1 MKRSKGRRGK
11 GPSRQHKTRP
21 AARPRGQRPQP
32 TSYEFLGH
40 PADVGFVAHG
50 KSLADAFVA
59 AAEAMCDCGWESK
72 GVRARETIDIG
83 VRAATVEDLLF
94 SWLSELLFLSDAERW
109 VFKSFSISRLN
120 APPKERAPAAPW
132 SLEAQARGE
141 RFNARRHRA
150 RTYIKAVT
158 YHQLAVK
165 QKKQGWQATVYL
177 DV

>member
-11 GPSRQHKTRP
+11 GTSRERKTGP
-21 AARPRGQRPQP
+21 AARARRRRPP
-32 TSYEFLGH
+32 AKPYEFLDH
-40 PADVGFVAHG
+40 PADVGFVARG

-59 AAEAMCDCGWESK
+59 SAEALCACGWEAK
-72 GVRARETIDIG
+72 NVRVRESIDIE
-83 VRAATVEDLLF
+83 VRAATVEDLLY

-109 VFKSFSISRLN
+109 VFKSFSVTGLN
-120 APPKERAPAAPW
+120 APPKERAPAAAW

-141 RFNARRHRA
+141 RFNPRRHRA

-165 QKKQGWQATVYL
+165 EVQHGWQATVFL